1 VVKPVKMEPKKST
14 VSYARVAQRDV
25 TVKQRVDSNHL
36 AYRAWAERNGKW
48 KRKDTCPNTP
58 SHEKKLGQGDKNMV
72 DLNAWV
78 TVSRRKIPIIS
89 L

>member
-1 VVKPVKMEPKKST
+1 MKPKKST
-14 VSYARVAQRDV
+14 VSYARVAQRDINA
-25 TVKQRVDSNHL
+25 KQRVDSNHL
-36 AYRAWAERNGKW
+36 AYRDWRERNWKG

-58 SHEKKLGQGDKNMV
+58 SHEEKLGQGAKKMV
-72 DLNAWV
+72 DLNAWI